1 MKSLKEEGREGFLK
15 IIQIKNEANDTE
27 FYE

>member
-1 MKSLKEEGREGFLK
+1 MKLLKGAGQERFLK